1 MRGEERR
8 EAKSPNKPVGQRGPS
23 LAGLG
28 GGAGAD
34 APLLPT
40 RCQPGVLPCRKPGAS
55 YLLITVTFV
64 WVSAPPREAALSPP
78 GTHSPLGT
86 ARASSRGAL
95 APAAHPQ
102 LRGPRCTSPHKEPE
116 RRGGGGE
123 GGDKGLACCVA
134 SFL

>member
-8 EAKSPNKPVGQRGPS
+8 EAKSPNISEGTLPS
-23 LAGLG
+23 RTG

-86 ARASSRGAL
+86 ARASSRCAL

-116 RRGGGGE
+116 RRGGGGGE

>member
-8 EAKSPNKPVGQRGPS
+8 EAKSPNISEGTLPS
-23 LAGLG
+23 RAGG
-28 GGAGAD
+28 EAGAD

-116 RRGGGGE
+116 RRGGGGGE